1 MSQDF
6 FDFHIERLRE
16 KYPVYKNYQKYHIF
30 TILCIKYFF
39 FSEAGISFD
48 QDIVEE
54 YLTDGANDG
63 GIDAIFNDPTSE
75 SNDMIIVQSKF
86 YENTELGTD
95 NVAGELYKINETL
108 KNFRVIRFRSLMK
121 RLFLHIE
128 TLPVKW
134 RTTVV
139 LELFFLHLISL
150 GINVNE
156 IN

>member
-16 KYPVYKNYQKYHIF
+16 KYPVYKNYQRYHIF

-75 SNDMIIVQSKF
+75 SNDVIIVQSKF

-108 KNFRVIRFRSLMK
+108 KKIQSNKVSEFNEKVVSAYRNATSQMEDNGSIR
-121 RLFLHIE
+121 I
-128 TLPVKW
+128 V
-134 RTTVV
+134 
-139 LELFFLHLISL
+139 FLHLISPR
-150 GINVNE
+150 INVNE